1 MKFVREFDY
10 LSSRVIYLQL
20 QSEMP
25 NDLTDMIYII
35 YVTSEIMFNKLSS
48 LQDHALTIGTIA
60 LYYIFTVLRMY
71 YTAPCIYCTVLY
83 CTVLYYV
90 CTALYYRC
98 TALYYAYKYAVRY
111 YGCTV
116 LWPIVQYIR
125 STE

>member
-25 NDLTDMIYII
+25 NDLKDMIYII

-60 LYYIFTVLRMY
+60 QYYIFTVLRMY

-83 CTVLYYV
+83 CTMYVRHCIIDVLRSTMRTSMLYGTTDVLYY
-90 CTALYYRC
+90 
-98 TALYYAYKYAVRY
+98 
-111 YGCTV
+111 G
-116 LWPIVQYIR
+116 P
-125 STE
+125 